1 MNAGILPPLAP
12 THRRRKENA
21 ELKAEIG
28 IDLSNH
34 DVVPMLLDNQEEIR
48 RLISRNVPFSQE
60 QQIAAKELPF
70 RLTYE
75 VIIPARNWITN
86 EARKKGIE
94 KYRKLLKDAID
105 HRETFSLPYIAG
117 DGTRRTE
124 YPLRMLFPDSQA
136 NQLGVKIAKCDEIL
150 GEGKSARYPRQKI
163 IRDTLKFWQEYG
175 QSIPPTASIPR
186 DRDQERNRT
195 AIPYQLCK
203 LVLTA
208 IEGKPP
214 GEFYDIYNKIAGSKT
229 FQK

>member
-1 MNAGILPPLAP
+1 M
-12 THRRRKENA
+12 
-21 ELKAEIG
+21 KAEIG

-48 RLISRNVPFSQE
+48 RLISRNVPFSLK
-60 QQIAAKELPF
+60 QQIAVKELPF

-75 VIIPARNWITN
+75 VIIPARLWLTN
-86 EARKKGIE
+86 EARKKGIK
-94 KYRKLLKDAID
+94 KYRELLKEAID

-124 YPLRMLFPDSQA
+124 YPLRTLFPDSQE
-136 NQLGVKIAKCDEIL
+136 NQLGVMIAKCDEIL

-175 QSIPPTASIPR
+175 QPIPPTASIPRNRARNRTAIHPTTPIPR

-208 IEGKPP
+208 IEGKTP